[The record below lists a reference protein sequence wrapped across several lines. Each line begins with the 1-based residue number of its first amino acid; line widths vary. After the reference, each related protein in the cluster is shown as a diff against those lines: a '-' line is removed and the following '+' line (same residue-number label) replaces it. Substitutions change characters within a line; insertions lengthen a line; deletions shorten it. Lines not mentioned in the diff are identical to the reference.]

1 MAQIAQSSSGTSSL
15 WRYAATALLTVQYT
29 AVVMLLHYSRVMPTV
44 GGKRYVPSTAVF
56 LAEVIKLA
64 ISMTAALHE
73 LMRRVPS
80 SMPATSLLFSLF
92 SSVFSG
98 DSWKMALPAILY
110 TLANSLQYIA
120 LSNLDA
126 ATFQLT
132 YQVKLLFVTV
142 FGLLLLQRNVPIRNW
157 ALLLFLAAGVALVQ
171 LPAQAPDP
179 IVARRNRV
187 LTNFPGSVREWKKFR
202 EAAAARMIKRS
213 ATYEGIE
220 EDLLLE
226 HPALNSS
233 LGLLATLCASAASAA
248 AATLFERVVRD
259 NTTQTSLWV
268 RNVQLAIYS
277 AFPAFFIGIVF
288 FDGQIITKQGF
299 FAGYNWVVWLLVV
312 IQAVGGVGAAFS
324 IKHADIVEKN
334 SAAAASILL
343 STVGSL
349 LLFDLELSANFAI
362 GAAVVVAA
370 IFLFESPPSY
380 FGGTRPRP
388 PPIRI
393 ETYDKDENDAK
404 ASPQSPPNDFSIKLP
419 TTPLLSAD
427 SQGLSTSRP
436 QSPVQPSR
444 AGASRNAE

>member
-1 MAQIAQSSSGTSSL
+1 MAQSSSGTSSF

-44 GGKRYVPSTAVF
+44 NGKRYVPSTAVF
-56 LAEVIKLA
+56 LAEVIKLG
-64 ISMTAALHE
+64 ISITAALHE
-73 LMRRVPS
+73 LTRRVPP
-80 SMPATSLLFSLF
+80 SMPATSLLVSLL
-92 SSVFSG
+92 SSIFSG

-110 TLANSLQYIA
+110 TLANSLQFIA

-132 YQVKLLFVTV
+132 YQVKLLFVTI

-187 LTNFPGSVREWKKFR
+187 LTDFPGSVREWKKFR
-202 EAAAARMIKRS
+202 EASRMVKRS

-226 HPALNSS
+226 HPTLNSRV
-233 LGLLATLCASAASAA
+233 GLMATLCASVASAA

-288 FDGQIITKQGF
+288 FDGQTISKQGF
-299 FAGYNWVVWLLVV
+299 FAGYNWVVWLLVA

-324 IKHADIVEKN
+324 IKYADLIEKN
-334 SAAAASILL
+334 TAAAASIFL

-370 IFLFESPPSY
+370 IFLFENPPSY
-380 FGGTRPRP
+380 VGGNRPRP

-393 ETYDKDENDAK
+393 EAYDKDESDAK
-404 ASPQSPPNDFSIKLP
+404 ASPLSPPNDFSIKLP
-419 TTPLLSAD
+419 PTPLLSAD

-444 AGASRNAE
+444 AGSSRHTE

>member
-1 MAQIAQSSSGTSSL
+1 MLHAHFGV
-15 WRYAATALLTVQYT
+15 VQ
-29 AVVMLLHYSRVMPTV
+29 LLHYSRVMPTV

-349 LLFDLELSANFAI
+349 LLFDLELSANVRLTFLPTCKEILPANLLQQFAI

>member
-1 MAQIAQSSSGTSSL
+1 
-15 WRYAATALLTVQYT
+15 
-29 AVVMLLHYSRVMPTV
+29 MPTV

-349 LLFDLELSANFAI
+349 LLFDLELSANVRLTFLPTCKEILPANLLQQFAI